1 MKSARSLLTFFA
13 SLFLAFSAAFLGSYF
28 TFGAISG
35 WYAELVKPFLNPP
48 NWIFAPVW
56 TVLYTLMAVAAWRVW
71 EKRSDSPKVV
81 SILILY
87 VVHLAVNALWSIV
100 FFGLQ
105 KPALA
110 LGIIGVLLA
119 MIFILMRSFYR
130 IDKTAGY
137 LFAPYFAWVLFAT
150 YLNASIFLLN

>member
-1 MKSARSLLTFFA
+1 MKSILPSFAFFT

-35 WYAELVKPFLNPP
+35 WYADLVKPFLNPP

-71 EKRSDSPKVV
+71 EKRRKFEKTTSL
-81 SILILY
+81 LILY
-87 VVHLAVNALWSIV
+87 AAHLAVNSLWSIT

-105 KPALA
+105 LPGAALVV
-110 LGIIGVLLA
+110 ILLLLV

-130 IDKTAGY
+130 IDKAAG
-137 LFAPYFAWVLFAT
+137 LMFAPYFLWVLFAS
-150 YLNASIFLLN
+150 YLNASIFFLN